1 MLVLGRRELET
12 LELRVA
18 GQVIL
23 VHVVRVDGK
32 RVRLGIEADQSVH
45 VVRKELSD
53 KEQSDGV

>member
-1 MLVLGRRELET
+1 MLVLGRKELET

-53 KEQSDGV
+53 KEQGHGL